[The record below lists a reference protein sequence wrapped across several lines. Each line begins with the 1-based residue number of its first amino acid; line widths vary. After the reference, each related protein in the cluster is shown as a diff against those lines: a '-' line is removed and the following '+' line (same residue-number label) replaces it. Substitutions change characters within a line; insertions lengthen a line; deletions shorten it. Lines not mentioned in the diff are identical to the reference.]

1 MKGAAFTSAV
11 MAASQDEPVDMLMY
25 YDARLSSGMNCLF
38 EGLTCTTRKGYHAV
52 KTWGEM
58 ALLGDECETVCDV
71 PDIWSATAVKDGKSI
86 TMITYYSDDD
96 NALPREFTVEF
107 DGKDELRTIYLLDDE
122 HDLVPVKTIASEG
135 GRFTLTMDANTVIVI
150 S

>member
-1 MKGAAFTSAV
+1 MV
-11 MAASQDEPVDMLMY
+11 
-25 YDARLSSGMNCLF
+25 
-38 EGLTCTTRKGYHAV
+38 
-52 KTWGEM
+52 
-58 ALLGDECETVCDV
+58 
-71 PDIWSATAVKDGKSI
+71 
-86 TMITYYSDDD
+86 TYYSDDD

-150 S
+150 R